1 MNGVRREEIILKM
14 QLAVVKINRQK
25 SIRTMLYA
33 WFYTENY
40 ETFSNDIIKTS
51 KYRKVDNI
59 YCLEFFVPEIHQ
71 TFLNGFIY
79 TMWLK
84 SDF

>member
-33 WFYTENY
+33 
-40 ETFSNDIIKTS
+40 
-51 KYRKVDNI
+51 
-59 YCLEFFVPEIHQ
+59 
-71 TFLNGFIY
+71 
-79 TMWLK
+79 
-84 SDF
+84 